1 MFRQLFDY
9 LKKKCLLSNLHS
21 LFIEGHYLGSERE
34 AFGLFSEG
42 IFTAGRK

>member
-21 LFIEGHYLGSERE
+21 ILIKGYYTGSEWE
-34 AFGLFSEG
+34 AFGLLSE
-42 IFTAGRK
+42 R